1 MAELQDKR
9 IAIIGV
15 GLIGGLLLD
24 RLLASGT
31 CVKGHIIACEPR
43 PERQNEIRERH
54 GVVITAD
61 NRRATEA
68 DVIILAVPPGEVLP
82 VLRELAPLLR
92 HGQLLL
98 SVAAAVPLA
107 AMEQVVGTGIAV
119 MRALPNS
126 PALIGQGVT
135 PVVYGQAMTPELR
148 KLAEELLACWG
159 EAVEVPEKVMNLC
172 VGLTA
177 AAPTYIFP
185 VIDALAEAGVKGGL
199 PRDVAL
205 RLAAGVVRGSGA
217 LVLETDLSPKAL
229 MALTPLQPL
238 RETEARALFMEA
250 VEVAHSK
257 TDALQ
262 NKLGL

>member
-1 MAELQDKR
+1 MTNWQDKH
-9 IAIIGV
+9 IAIVGV
-15 GLIGGLLLD
+15 GLMGGLLLD
-24 RLLASGT
+24 RLLSSGT
-31 CVKGHIIACEPR
+31 CSKEQIIACEPR
-43 PERQNEIRERH
+43 PERQKEIRERH
-54 GVVITAD
+54 GVAVAAD
-61 NRRATEA
+61 NRRAA
-68 DVIILAVPPGEVLP
+68 DADIIILAVPPAEVLP

-92 HGQLLL
+92 SGQLVL

-107 AMEQVVGTGIAV
+107 AMEQAVGSEVAV

-135 PVVYGQAMTPELR
+135 PVVYGRTMTPETR
-148 KLAEELLACWG
+148 TWADRLLACWG
-159 EAVEVPEKVMNLC
+159 ETIEVPDEWMNLC

-199 PRDVAL
+199 PHDIAL

-217 LVLETDLSPKAL
+217 LVLETGLSPKAL

-238 RETEARALFMEA
+238 REAEAKALFMEA
-250 VEVAHSK
+250 VEIAHSK

-262 NKLGL
+262 RKLGF